1 MSQIKIFLYTLCTLS
16 GAIIG
21 VGIFSLPYITLRAGF
36 WAMVGYFIVL
46 GGIVILIHLFYGE
59 LVLKTP
65 DYKRLPGFAGIYLG
79 SWGWKLAFISI
90 ILAILGSNLA
100 YLIVGGQFLQNLF
113 FPFFGGGNLVYTL
126 IYFFLGAALIFF
138 GAKFISKFEFW
149 GVVLFF
155 IIIII
160 IFIKEIPFLKI
171 ENLFINKFDLKYFF
185 LPYGAVLF
193 ALWGAEVIPE
203 IEEILG
209 ERKKF
214 LRAII
219 PLAIIV
225 AIIIYILFIY
235 LILSISGSQT
245 TESALT
251 GLRSYV
257 GDKILALGF
266 LFGFLT
272 TFTSFIAFGL
282 ALTNTLCYDFK
293 IPRTLSWAI
302 TCFVP
307 LIIFLAGFNDFIK
320 IISFVGGVMMGFN
333 GILILL
339 MYRKIKER
347 KISFLIFPLIFI
359 LIAGIIYEIIYFV
372 K

>member
-21 VGIFSLPYITLRAGF
+21 VGIFSLPYITLKAGF
-36 WAMVGYFIVL
+36 LAMVGYFVVL
-46 GGIVILIHLFYGE
+46 GGIVILIHLCYGE

-65 DYKRLPGFAGIYLG
+65 DRKRLPGFARLYLG
-79 SWGWKLAFISI
+79 KWGWRLAFTSI
-90 ILAILGSNLA
+90 ILAVLGSNLA

-113 FPFFGGGNLVYTL
+113 SPVFGGSNLAYTL
-126 IYFFLGAALIFF
+126 IYFSLGAILIFF

-155 IIIII
+155 VILIV
-160 IFIKEIPFLKI
+160 IFIKEIPLLRV
-171 ENLFINKFDLKYFF
+171 ENLFIKTVDFKYLF
-185 LPYGAVLF
+185 LPYGAILF
-193 ALWGAEVIPE
+193 ALWGADVIPE
-203 IEEILG
+203 AEELLG
-209 ERKKF
+209 KKKRF
-214 LRAII
+214 LRVII

-225 AIIIYILFIY
+225 AIIVYVLFIY
-235 LILSISGSQT
+235 LILSISGPQT

-251 GLRSYV
+251 GLRPYV

-282 ALTNTLCYDFK
+282 TLTNTLCYDFK
-293 IPRTLSWAI
+293 IPRAISWAI
-302 TCFVP
+302 TCFIP
-307 LIIFLAGFNDFIK
+307 LVIFLAGFTDFIK
-320 IISFVGGVMMGFN
+320 VISFVGGVTMGFN

-339 MYRKIKER
+339 MYQKIKER
-347 KISFLIFPLIFI
+347 KISFLIFPLILI
-359 LIAGIIYEIIYFV
+359 LITGIIYEVIYFL